1 MCNTTQPLFLFTT
14 LLSERPVR
22 HTPAFFLFT
31 TLLSERLVL
40 HTPAF
45 NFVHSFAIGT
55 AGSTHPGL
63 RPPLSKR
70 GWRGSDLLISKRGW
84 RGSDLLIIKTMRQ
97 PIPSRRGVAEG
108 RGVSHCRTSTI
119 RGVSR
124 HQTSTIQGVS
134 YCQTTIIKHLS
145 QPQP

>member
-1 MCNTTQPLFLFTT
+1 MCNTTRPLFLFTT

-70 GWRGSDLLISKRGW
+70 GWRGSDLLI
-84 RGSDLLIIKTMRQ
+84 IKTMRQ

-124 HQTSTIQGVS
+124 HQTSTIRGVS
-134 YCQTTIIKHLS
+134 YCQTPIIKHLS
-145 QPQP
+145 QQ